1 MHIHNETVGK
11 ILQNSLEQ
19 KVKVLDIS
27 PISGGCIHHAQKVRT
42 DRGLYFIKINKA
54 LDENMFKTEFSG
66 LQLLETANEID
77 VPTPIAFGSYNNQAY
92 LILEFI
98 ESQYRKSDFWIDF
111 GKSLANLHRKHQ
123 NDRYG
128 LSYNNYI
135 GRLDQINDFH
145 EDWLTFFIERRLEI
159 QLKLAY
165 NNRYIDRSY
174 LSRFKDFYNKLP
186 DLLPIEPPSLL
197 HGDLWS
203 GNFMTGA
210 EGQPLI
216 IDPAVYYGNREIELS
231 FTQMFG
237 GFDRL
242 FYNSYFEA
250 YPLEPGFDN
259 RVEIYNIYPH
269 LVHVNMFGTSYL
281 GGVTS
286 VLRRYT

>member
-1 MHIHNETVGK
+1 MHIHNETVGD
-11 ILQNSLEQ
+11 ILKNSLKEE
-19 KVKVLDIS
+19 VKVFDIS

-42 DRGLYFIKINKA
+42 DKGLYFIKINKSV
-54 LDENMFKTEFSG
+54 DENMFKTEFSG
-66 LQLLETANEID
+66 LQLLEKANEID
-77 VPTPIAFGSYNNQAY
+77 VPTPIAFGTYHNQAY

-98 ESQYRKSDFWIDF
+98 ESQYRKNDFWLDF
-111 GKSLANLHRKHQ
+111 GHSLANLHRNHH

-145 EDWLTFFIERRLEI
+145 EDWLTFFIERRLEV

-165 NNRYIDRSY
+165 DNRYIDRSY
-174 LSRFKDFYNKLP
+174 LTRFKDFYKKLP
-186 DLLPIEPPSLL
+186 DLLPVEPPSLL

-203 GNFMTGA
+203 GNFMTGN
-210 EGQPLI
+210 EGQPVI
-216 IDPAVYYGNREIELS
+216 IDPAVYYGNREIEIS

-237 GFDRL
+237 GFDKL
-242 FYNSYFEA
+242 FYDSYFEA
-250 YPLEPGFDN
+250 YPLAPGFDN

-286 VLRRYT
+286 VLRKYT

>member
-1 MHIHNETVGK
+1 MRILNETISE
-11 ILQNSLEQ
+11 ILQNSLEEE
-19 KVKVLDIS
+19 VEVLDIS

-42 DRGLYFIKINKA
+42 DKGLYFIKINKA
-54 LDENMFKTEFSG
+54 SDENMFNTEYSG
-66 LQLLETANEID
+66 LQLLGSANEID
-77 VPTPIAFGSYNNQAY
+77 IPKPIASGSYHNQSY

-111 GKSLANLHRKHQ
+111 GQSLASLHRKHQ

-135 GRLDQINDFH
+135 GRLDQVNDFH
-145 EDWLTFFIERRLEI
+145 EDWLTFFIEKRLEV

-165 NNRYIDRSY
+165 DNRYVDQSY

-186 DLLPIEPPSLL
+186 DLLPVEPPSLL

-210 EGQPLI
+210 EGQPVI

-242 FYNSYFEA
+242 FYDSYYEA
-250 YPLEPGFDN
+250 YPLALGFDN

-286 VLRRYT
+286 VLRKYT